1 MDSYRI
7 TSRQLRQM
15 FFDFFSD
22 RGHARISA
30 TSIVPEHDPTA
41 LFITAGMQ
49 PLVPYLLG
57 ERHPTALF
65 ITADFE
71 PAGRGCNSH
80 RASQSAVDP

>member
-41 LFITAGMQ
+41 LFITA
-49 PLVPYLLG
+49 
-57 ERHPTALF
+57 
-65 ITADFE
+65 DFE